1 MKEKEAAIISS
12 MNQYLTGTTVEE
24 ISRTRGDRFR
34 YPIYMGKTLM
44 ETDLMTM
51 ELSVRSY
58 NCLKRA
64 GFSTVGDLVNGID
77 GKKDLLKIRNL
88 GRKSADEIMLGL
100 FYFQYDILP
109 VEKRERYM
117 KRVRELNMI

>member
-12 MNQYLTGTTVEE
+12 MNQYLKGTTVEE

-64 GFSTVGDLVNGID
+64 GFST
-77 GKKDLLKIRNL
+77 GKI
-88 GRKSADEIMLGL
+88 S
-100 FYFQYDILP
+100 Y
-109 VEKRERYM
+109 
-117 KRVRELNMI
+117 